1 MIPAKD
7 KAIETF
13 HKYNTIVSNEFT
25 SDTLKSATIA
35 LKCAIAEI
43 EAIINTN
50 SDPSIYGTAFNDYY
64 KEVKQELGKL

>member
-1 MIPAKD
+1 MIPPEE

-13 HKYNTIVSNEFT
+13 HKYNTIISQEFT

-43 EAIINTN
+43 EAILNKDGYN
-50 SDPSIYGTAFNDYY
+50 NEYY
-64 KEVKQELGKL
+64 QQVKSELEIL

>member
-50 SDPSIYGTAFNDYY
+50 
-64 KEVKQELGKL
+64 

>member
-1 MIPAKD
+1 MIPAEQ

-13 HKYNTIVSNEFT
+13 YKYNTIVSQEFT

-43 EAIINTN
+43 EEILKNNLLT
-50 SDPSIYGTAFNDYY
+50 SDEYY
-64 KEVKQELGKL
+64 YQQVKSELEKL